1 MKAKFRVQGWGMW
14 LFVLGAYRSDVVH
27 AADDPVRIQ
36 TVEVVVSPAESVLLL
51 KAGEDRN
58 FTGRSFDMI

>member
-1 MKAKFRVQGWGMW
+1 MW

-58 FTGRSFDMI
+58 FKCRSFDMI